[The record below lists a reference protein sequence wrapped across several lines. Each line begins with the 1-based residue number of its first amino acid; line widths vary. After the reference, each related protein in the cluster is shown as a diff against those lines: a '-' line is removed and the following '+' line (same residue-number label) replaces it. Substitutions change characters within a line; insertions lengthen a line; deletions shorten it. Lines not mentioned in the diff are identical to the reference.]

1 MRSGEI
7 GQASARPRRRIRE
20 RDQLMAAAGGQSRSL
35 IKALHAYSRSV
46 SLVTCTWSHSCLV
59 ERRTSIRRAGVVS
72 TYLSV
77 VSRALLSSRAVVRFT
92 ARRINEM
99 YTSLAAWVLLVVWPR
114 RGNARLMTVGFSRL
128 GMLNEI
134 LTYDYG
140 RNLVLDTGLQK

>member
-1 MRSGEI
+1 
-7 GQASARPRRRIRE
+7 
-20 RDQLMAAAGGQSRSL
+20 
-35 IKALHAYSRSV
+35 
-46 SLVTCTWSHSCLV
+46 
-59 ERRTSIRRAGVVS
+59 
-72 TYLSV
+72 
-77 VSRALLSSRAVVRFT
+77 
-92 ARRINEM
+92 M